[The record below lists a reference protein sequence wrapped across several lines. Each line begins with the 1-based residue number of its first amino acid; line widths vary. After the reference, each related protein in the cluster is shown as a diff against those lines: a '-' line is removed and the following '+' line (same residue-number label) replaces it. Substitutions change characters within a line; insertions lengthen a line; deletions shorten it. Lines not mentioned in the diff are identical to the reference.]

1 MAVAKAPVKLQIVNA
16 VAIDGKVHS
25 IGSEITVDAK
35 LAAELLRRGR
45 AELAT
50 AKPTA
55 KMTAA
60 EKKAAA
66 EAAAED

>member
-1 MAVAKAPVKLQIVNA
+1 MAVAKAPVKLKVLHA
-16 VAIDGKVHS
+16 FAIDGKVHS

-35 LAAELLRRGR
+35 LAAELLRRNR
-45 AELAT
+45 AELTT
-50 AKPTA
+50 AKPAA